1 MAGGDPRDWMWSDAL
16 HMLAQADR
24 LHRQMFRPQA
34 SPQASGQG
42 ANWEP
47 PVDMLETDD
56 EVLILAALPG
66 VDAEQV
72 QAVIENGVLVITGVR
87 VLPGELRTATIHRLE
102 LPQGRFERRI
112 ALPAGRY
119 DSVRRT
125 SVNGCLVISLS
136 KAATRRGRP

>member
-1 MAGGDPRDWMWSDAL
+1 MAGGDPRDWMWADAL

-34 SPQASGQG
+34 SVQG

-66 VDAEQV
+66 VDAQQV
-72 QAVIENGVLVITGVR
+72 QAVIENGVLVIAGVR
-87 VLPGELRTATIHRLE
+87 VLPDELRTATIHRLE

-119 DSVRRT
+119 DSVQRT

-136 KAATRRGRP
+136 KAGPRRGRP